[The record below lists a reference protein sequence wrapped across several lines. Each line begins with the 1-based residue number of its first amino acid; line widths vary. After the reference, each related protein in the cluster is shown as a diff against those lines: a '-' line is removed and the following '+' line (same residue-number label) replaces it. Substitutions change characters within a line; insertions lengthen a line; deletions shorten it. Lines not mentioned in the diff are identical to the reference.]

1 MYALLFKD
9 LCMLR
14 KTLRIYILFL
24 IGYSI
29 LAIFAHNTG
38 FLLTFT
44 VLMCVML
51 PMNAMSV
58 DCACHWERYAA
69 CLPQPRSMIVVSK
82 YLLGLVGL
90 ALAAVPSLFFVSL
103 TTFIPTLSHMGT
115 TISEVL
121 LMISLGLFMQALQL
135 PFLFRFGPER
145 GRFVSIAI
153 FLLLC
158 LGVPMVTL
166 RTDFVTLNQSSLS
179 DLITGMTGRVNPQIL
194 LLVGIGLLLNVIS
207 ARISIAIH
215 CNRDIE

>member
-29 LAIFAHNTG
+29 LAIFAHNAG

-44 VLMCVML
+44 ILMCVML

-69 CLPQPRSMIVVSK
+69 CLPQPRSMIVISK

-90 ALAAVPSLFFVSL
+90 ALAAVPALFSVSL
-103 TTFIPTLSHMGT
+103 TSFIPALSHMGT

-121 LMISLGLFMQALQL
+121 LMVSLGLFIQALQL

-158 LGVPMVTL
+158 LGVPMVAL
-166 RTDFVTLNQSSLS
+166 RADLMTLNQSSLS
-179 DLITGMTGRVNPQIL
+179 DLITDVTGHVNPQIL
-194 LLVGIGLLLNVIS
+194 LLVVIGLLLNVIS

-215 CNRDIE
+215 CHQDIE